1 MKLIVHVGKQ
11 PERAFQAKCK
21 TLGGAL
27 IFPNIFQTSSSMDE
41 FQLPLIDCN
50 EKTNWILIP
59 KPTVTHK
66 INTQRNLLFD
76 ELNITGIKQVLN
88 KLQIPLS
95 TTWLHELRHF
105 TIDQYRM
112 IRYQTR
118 VILRQKPSDTYI
130 QSNVD
135 KDILL
140 KPKSSA
146 LGQSSNLLSLTN
158 DDHDITSHELYSCGK
173 KSNNYSSGLGSH
185 RSTKKYSC
193 PNKYVADDPKATC
206 PDCGSLLNKFLT
218 FVPPP
223 NSTEVGSSSSS
234 SSRANDD
241 VGIVKGVVTYMIM
254 DDLEVKPMS
263 SISSI
268 ALLNTFNVKEIGAL
282 QEKIVSVGINEGL
295 RLLKASLLTK
305 TVLTHVL

>member
-1 MKLIVHVGKQ
+1 MKPSRIIKKNKSVTKMRLGHRKRKSRKAAIENTSNNQNVITLKLLIDTKKKRVLFAEGGKDFTDFLFSLLSIPVGTII
-11 PERAFQAKCK
+11 RLLSTNIGMVG
-21 TLGGAL
+21 TLGKL
-27 IFPNIFQTSSSMDE
+27 YQSLE
-41 FQLPLIDCN
+41 
-50 EKTNWILIP
+50 
-59 KPTVTHK
+59 
-66 INTQRNLLFD
+66 NL
-76 ELNITGIKQVLN
+76 
-88 KLQIPLS
+88 
-95 TTWLHELRHF
+95 
-105 TIDQYRM
+105 
-112 IRYQTR
+112 
-118 VILRQKPSDTYI
+118 SDTYI

-158 DDHDITSHELYSCGK
+158 DDHDITSHELYSCG
-173 KSNNYSSGLGSH
+173 NNYSSGLGSH

-206 PDCGSLLNKFLT
+206 PDCGSLLNKVLN

-241 VGIVKGVVTYMIM
+241 VGIVNGVVTYMIM

-282 QEKIVSVGINEGL
+282 QEKIVSVGINEVWFEIVEGFP
-295 RLLKASLLTK
+295 
-305 TVLTHVL
+305 VD

>member
-1 MKLIVHVGKQ
+1 
-11 PERAFQAKCK
+11 
-21 TLGGAL
+21 
-27 IFPNIFQTSSSMDE
+27 
-41 FQLPLIDCN
+41 
-50 EKTNWILIP
+50 
-59 KPTVTHK
+59 
-66 INTQRNLLFD
+66 
-76 ELNITGIKQVLN
+76 
-88 KLQIPLS
+88 
-95 TTWLHELRHF
+95 
-105 TIDQYRM
+105 M
-112 IRYQTR
+112 IR
-118 VILRQKPSDTYI
+118 
-130 QSNVD
+130 
-135 KDILL
+135 DILL

-305 TVLTHVL
+305 TLFLSSQTRAAHGSGFWIFGSSGFGSWKCTTELDFRVFGCVGYRVGLFEFGIVGFGSYWAELECVISGLK

>member
-1 MKLIVHVGKQ
+1 KRKSRKAAIANTSNSQNVITLKLLIDTKEKRVLFAEGGKYFTDFLFSLLSMPVGTII
-11 PERAFQAKCK
+11 RLLSTDIGMVG
-21 TLGGAL
+21 TLGKL
-27 IFPNIFQTSSSMDE
+27 YQSLE
-41 FQLPLIDCN
+41 
-50 EKTNWILIP
+50 
-59 KPTVTHK
+59 
-66 INTQRNLLFD
+66 NL
-76 ELNITGIKQVLN
+76 
-88 KLQIPLS
+88 
-95 TTWLHELRHF
+95 
-105 TIDQYRM
+105 
-112 IRYQTR
+112 
-118 VILRQKPSDTYI
+118 SDTYI

-206 PDCGSLLNKFLT
+206 PDCGSLLNKVLN

-234 SSRANDD
+234 SSRSNDD
-241 VGIVKGVVTYMIM
+241 VGIVKGLVTYMIM

-305 TVLTHVL
+305 TVLTHVFLGN

>member
-1 MKLIVHVGKQ
+1 MKPSRIIKKNKSVNKLRLGHRKRKSRKAAIENTSNNQNVITLKLLIDTKKKRVLFAEGGKDFTDFLFSLLSIPVGTII
-11 PERAFQAKCK
+11 RLLSTNIGMVG
-21 TLGGAL
+21 TLGKL
-27 IFPNIFQTSSSMDE
+27 YQSLE
-41 FQLPLIDCN
+41 
-50 EKTNWILIP
+50 
-59 KPTVTHK
+59 
-66 INTQRNLLFD
+66 NL
-76 ELNITGIKQVLN
+76 
-88 KLQIPLS
+88 
-95 TTWLHELRHF
+95 
-105 TIDQYRM
+105 
-112 IRYQTR
+112 
-118 VILRQKPSDTYI
+118 SDTYI

-173 KSNNYSSGLGSH
+173 KANNYSSGLGSH
-185 RSTKKYSC
+185 CSTKKYSC

-206 PDCGSLLNKFLT
+206 PDCGSLLNKVLT

-234 SSRANDD
+234 SSRSNDD
-241 VGIVKGVVTYMIM
+241 VGIVKGLVTYMIM

-305 TVLTHVL
+305 TVLTHVFLGN